1 MIGRNFIFNRLV
13 FGFLRKERQKS
24 STRHTAQSIGQALIE
39 LRCLKIV
46 VSYSNEDQRLE
57 AFVFPSESMRRD
69 SPFTVTP
76 FDCLVFSL
84 TGDWD
89 LLFQIDRPVRSLSEL
104 RAALRSYSQ
113 SFDLIRNAS
122 ETDRRLQ
129 QIVDLHAGHQSAWA
143 NEPNSPNFVRKET
156 GS

>member
-1 MIGRNFIFNRLV
+1 MIGRGFIFNQLV
-13 FGFLRKERQKS
+13 FGFLRRERQKS
-24 STRHTAQSIGQALIE
+24 ATRQTAQPVGQALIE
-39 LRCLKIV
+39 LRCLKVV
-46 VSYSNEDQRLE
+46 VSYSNQDQRLE
-57 AFVFPSESMRRD
+57 AFVFPSEPMRRN

-76 FDCLVFSL
+76 FDCLVFTL
-84 TGDWD
+84 KGDWD
-89 LLFQIDRPVRSLSEL
+89 LLFQIDQPVRSLSEL

-122 ETDRRLQ
+122 ETDGQLQ

-143 NEPNSPNFVRKET
+143 NEPNSPNFGPKET